1 MLDIGKIVVGLDSL
15 GRKIDAVDTK
25 VGELAAI
32 RGVLESINTTLGQM
46 LALQRNALPGQP
58 EDKPAPATIP
68 SGIPKQAQ
76 A

>member
-46 LALQRNALPGQP
+46 LALQRNATAATTLP
-58 EDKPAPATIP
+58 A
-68 SGIPKQAQ
+68 GIPKQDRA
-76 A
+76 